1 MTSEATGVDRQ
12 PTRSDEAST
21 SSAGASTSSAE
32 ADLLAAHRAARAR
45 RAAAPLG
52 SEEYLEAIEKIAHI
66 EVELARLGR
75 EASPPKI

>member
-1 MTSEATGVDRQ
+1 MTSHAGDVDPRPATDA
-12 PTRSDEAST
+12 ASG
-21 SSAGASTSSAE
+21 SSSTE

-52 SEEYLEAIEKIAHI
+52 SEEYLAAIEEIAHI